1 MFTHTLPVATGS
13 NLTSNAP
20 SIRIEVVIISGVD

>member
-1 MFTHTLPVATGS
+1 MTNTFPYMNDSTV
-13 NLTSNAP
+13 TSNAP